1 MGHNLFFVLTLVLSV
16 QMYCCQV
23 LMFGTCADVVTMKY
37 FEIER
42 FLGKWYEIERF
53 PISYE
58 MSGKCAYKM
67 IQQCGR
73 RIGLKHVFINNGI
86 NYTLHVNSSYT
97 PGDEAVFSMNENSID
112 PIGISLSIIS
122 TDYSNYAL
130 VYGCKVNEVLDLKY
144 VVAWI
149 LSRNTTLEAEILER
163 TRMELN
169 SLPFGSIVYLESVD
183 HQECSNHWSADIY
196 AVDVTSANKDPENY
210 LYFHFWVSLIS
221 SAKYLTSSYIPCD
234 Y

>member
-1 MGHNLFFVLTLVLSV
+1 MDFLGSCIPVNLITSKDNSMDVSVKMGHNLFFVLTLVLSV

-42 FLGKWYEIERF
+42 VSTNYRTFCCWSERKRIVITLTCVPTALFNEVYHCKILNTVYSASKWYEIERF

-86 NYTLHVNSSYT
+86 KYTLHVNSSYT

-112 PIGISLSIIS
+112 PIGIPLSIIS

-144 VVAWI
+144 V
-149 LSRNTTLEAEILER
+149 
-163 TRMELN
+163 
-169 SLPFGSIVYLESVD
+169 FY
-183 HQECSNHWSADIY
+183 
-196 AVDVTSANKDPENY
+196 KD
-210 LYFHFWVSLIS
+210 
-221 SAKYLTSSYIPCD
+221 
-234 Y
+234 